1 MKKYIRNNYNN
12 NSYLVFKKFV
22 DIIFASLSLILI
34 SPLFLLI
41 IILIKFSSMGP
52 IFFLHKRIRKGEK
65 IFYCIKFRTMHP
77 EANDILKNILN
88 KNEKIRI
95 EYETTQKIKNDP
107 RITTIGKF
115 LRKTSLDEIP
125 QLINV
130 IKGEMSIVG
139 PRPIVEKEKIRY
151 GDSVSNVFSIN
162 PGITGLWQVSGRNN
176 LTYEKRV
183 ELDNLYVREINFITD
198 LRILIRT
205 IGVILFPMDRGAY

>member
-1 MKKYIRNNYNN
+1 MKKYISNNFNK

-22 DIIFASLSLILI
+22 DIIFAFLSLILI

-139 PRPIVEKEKIRY
+139 PRPIVEKEKIKY
-151 GDSVSNVFSIN
+151 GDSISNVFSIN

-198 LRILIRT
+198 LRIIIRT